1 MLRAI
6 ITMLLMSLA
15 LILLIPMLFIIF
27 PVWLFVFLCVALHKR
42 WISSATSWEHIV
54 KYDPHIGWKPRPN
67 LNKVYYL
74 DHVGDRGSI
83 ITDQEGWPC
92 KYNIEDS
99 DIVVFGDSFAFGYG
113 SEIENTYF
121 GMNKEI
127 RIKPIS
133 AAGYNMVQELL
144 LMKQYRNR
152 LKDKLVIWFICLEN
166 DLSENLRFENSRYY
180 TSPFV
185 RINNTNHS
193 WEMVTSHLQ
202 PDKWLYGEIKS
213 NNTLRFATICT
224 PSAYSDRVFSACEY
238 LIQQGKEI
246 CDSVGAEMLIFTIP
260 DKKQLSKD
268 GIMQFTNRL
277 PPDSEFDPDFPDA
290 KIKEICNRLNISFLS
305 GKSHLNIEDYKINDS
320 HWNKKGN
327 KKVSGLLVDFY
338 KTRKVIHKEVKENSK
353 LPLSL
358 QPTA

>member
-6 ITMLLMSLA
+6 ISILLMTLA
-15 LILLIPMLFIIF
+15 LILLIPMLFIII
-27 PVWLFVFLCVALHKR
+27 PVWLFVFLCFALHKR
-42 WISSATSWEHIV
+42 WISSATTWEHIV
-54 KYDPHIGWKPRPN
+54 RYDAHIGWKPRPN
-67 LNKVYYL
+67 LSNVYYL
-74 DHVGDRGSI
+74 DISGDLGSI
-83 ITDQEGWPC
+83 TTDQEGWPC
-92 KYNIEDS
+92 SYAIEDS

-113 SEIENTYF
+113 TEIENSYF

-133 AAGYNMVQELL
+133 SAGYNMVQELL

-152 LKDKLVIWFICLEN
+152 LKGKLIIWFICMEN

-185 RINNTNHS
+185 TYNDTNHS
-193 WEMVTSHLQ
+193 WETVTSHLQ

-213 NNTLRFATICT
+213 HNTLRFATICT

-238 LIQQGKEI
+238 LIQEGKEI
-246 CDSVGAEMLIFTIP
+246 CDSVGAKMLIFTIP

-268 GIMQFTNRL
+268 GIKQFTNRL
-277 PPDSEFDPDFPDA
+277 ASDSEFDPDLPDV
-290 KIKEICNRLNISFLS
+290 KFNEICSRLNISFIS
-305 GKSHLNIEDYKINDS
+305 GKSQLNIDDYKINDS
-320 HWNKKGN
+320 HWNKKGH

-338 KTRKVIHKEVKENSK
+338 QTGKVIPKEVKENSK
-353 LPLSL
+353 LPQSL
-358 QPTA
+358 QTTA